1 MPHISIVLSTGR
13 QATGTSEY
21 THATRTATTSTSVV
35 RHSGRPIAEATL
47 GTTTEVTHGI
57 TDVTSQKDIMENR
70 EEATVALHTR
80 ECATISTTAT
90 MAEARASARTRAN
103 RVETATM
110 TCGDRA
116 AHAAL

>member
-1 MPHISIVLSTGR
+1 MPHISIALSTGR

-21 THATRTATTSTSVV
+21 MHATRTATTSTSVV
-35 RHSGRPIAEATL
+35 RRSGRPIVEVTH
-47 GTTTEVTHGI
+47 GTTTEVTRGI
-57 TDVTSQKDIMENR
+57 MDVISQKDIMENL
-70 EEATVALHTR
+70 EEATVAQHTK

-110 TCGDRA
+110 TCVDRA
-116 AHAAL
+116 ARAAL